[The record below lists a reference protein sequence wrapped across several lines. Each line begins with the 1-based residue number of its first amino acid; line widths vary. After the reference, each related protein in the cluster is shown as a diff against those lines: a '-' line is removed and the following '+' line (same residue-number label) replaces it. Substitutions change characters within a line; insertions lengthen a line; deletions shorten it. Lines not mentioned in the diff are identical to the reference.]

1 MTRMSSFKIEN
12 LYEIAGRQAI
22 VTGGGSGIGQMI
34 CKGFA
39 ANNVNVAIVD
49 LFQDRIDKTIAICEE
64 IKKETGSTCQITS
77 LCYDI
82 GNEKSNKELVEFIN
96 GNYENVDILINC
108 AGIRRQN
115 KVTFTPG
122 ESLEKLHEATNSIGW
137 NDFRDTFDVN
147 VFGMYFLTAGLVQK
161 LGEAAM
167 KGDGKGVVICFSSP
181 CSVHNNQFVPTYQ
194 LSKISIDHMV
204 RIMAAEFADKY
215 IRVNAISPGL
225 YASRMTPMAP
235 DDPSSNMKYVHLVPA
250 RREGSSE
257 EMAAAIMFLC
267 SKGGAYVD
275 GRNLRMDGGRLLT
288 LKGHIYSDE

>member
-1 MTRMSSFKIEN
+1 MSSFSIKN
-12 LYEIAGRQAI
+12 VYEISGRQAI

-49 LFQDRIDKTIAICEE
+49 VYQQRIDETIKLCEE
-64 IKKETGSTCQITS
+64 VKKETGSTSSLTG

-82 GNEKSNKELVEFIN
+82 GNEKSNKDLVDFIN
-96 GNYENVDILINC
+96 ANYNCVDILINC
-108 AGIRRQN
+108 AGIRIQN
-115 KVTFTPG
+115 KTVFTPG
-122 ESLEKLHEATNSIGW
+122 EPLEKLHEATNSVSW
-137 NDFRDTFDVN
+137 QDFRDTFDVN

-161 LGEAAM
+161 LGEAAK
-167 KGDGKGVVICFSSP
+167 KGDGRGNVVCFSSP

-194 LSKISIDHMV
+194 LSKVSIDHMV
-204 RIMAAEFADKY
+204 RIMAAEFSDKY

-225 YASRMTPMAP
+225 YESRMTPMAQ
-235 DDPSSNMKYVHLVPA
+235 DEQSSNMKYVSLVPA
-250 RREGSSE
+250 RRAGLAE
-257 EMAAAIMFLC
+257 EIVAAVIFLC
-267 SKGGAYVD
+267 SKGGSYMD

>member
-1 MTRMSSFKIEN
+1 MSSLKIEN
-12 LYEIAGRQAI
+12 IYEIAGRQAI

-34 CKGFA
+34 CQGFV
-39 ANNVNVAIVD
+39 ANGVDVAIVD
-49 LFQDRIDKTIAICEE
+49 LFQDRIDETVELCEKV
-64 IKKETGSTCQITS
+64 KKETSSGSKITS

-82 GNEKSNKELVEFIN
+82 GDKESNKALVKHIN
-96 GNYENVDILINC
+96 EHYENVDILINC

-115 KVTFTPG
+115 RVTFTPG
-122 ESLEKLHEATNSIGW
+122 EPLEKLAEATNSIEW
-137 NDFRDTFDVN
+137 DDFRDTFDVN

-161 LGEAAM
+161 LGEAAA
-167 KGDGKGVVICFSSP
+167 KGDGRGCVICFSSP

-194 LSKISIDHMV
+194 LSKVSIDHMV

-225 YASRMTPMAP
+225 YGSRMTPMAP

-250 RREGSSE
+250 RRAGSCE
-257 EMAAAIMFLC
+257 EMVAAVVFLC
-267 SKGGAYVD
+267 SKGGAYMD
-275 GRNLRMDGGRLLT
+275 GRNLRMEGGRLLT

>member
-1 MTRMSSFKIEN
+1 MSSFLIDNVFEV
-12 LYEIAGRQAI
+12 AGRQAI

-34 CKGFA
+34 CQGFV
-39 ANNVNVAIVD
+39 ANNVDVAIVD
-49 LFQDRIDKTIAICEE
+49 VFQDRIDETIAICEE
-64 IKKETGSTCQITS
+64 IKTKTNSTSKITS

-82 GNEKSNKELVEFIN
+82 GSEKSNKELVDYIN
-96 GNYENVDILINC
+96 ANYENVDILINC

-115 KVTFTPG
+115 KITFTPG
-122 ESLEKLHEATNSIGW
+122 EPLEKLAEATNSIEW

-161 LGEAAM
+161 LGEAAA
-167 KGDGKGVVICFSSP
+167 KGDGRGCVICFSSP
-181 CSVHNNQFVPTYQ
+181 CAVHNNQFVPTYQ
-194 LSKISIDHMV
+194 LSKVSIDHMV

-225 YASRMTPMAP
+225 YSSRMTPMAP

-250 RREGSSE
+250 RRAGTPE
-257 EMAAAIMFLC
+257 EMAACVLFLC
-267 SKGGAYVD
+267 SKGGAYMD
-275 GRNLRMDGGRLLT
+275 GRNLRMEGGRLLT

>member
-1 MTRMSSFKIEN
+1 MSSFSIPN
-12 LYEIAGRQAI
+12 IYEISGRQAI

-34 CKGFA
+34 CEGFA
-39 ANNVNVAIVD
+39 ANDVDVAIVD
-49 LFQDRIDKTIAICEE
+49 LFQERIDETIKICEE
-64 IKKETGSTCQITS
+64 VKIKTGSKSKITS

-82 GNEKSNKELVEFIN
+82 GNETSNKALVDDIN
-96 GNYENVDILINC
+96 KNYENVDILINC

-115 KVTFTPG
+115 NVTFTPG
-122 ESLEKLHEATNSIGW
+122 EPLEKLAEATNSIGW
-137 NDFRDTFDVN
+137 KDFHDVFDVN

-161 LGEAAM
+161 LGEAAA
-167 KGDGKGVVICFSSP
+167 KGDGRGCVICFSSP

-194 LSKISIDHMV
+194 LSKVSIDHMV

-235 DDPSSNMKYVHLVPA
+235 NDPTSNMKYVHLVPA
-250 RREGSSE
+250 RRAGSAE
-257 EMAAAIMFLC
+257 EMVACAIFLS
-267 SKGGAYVD
+267 SKGGAYMD
-275 GRNLRMDGGRLLT
+275 GRNIRMEGGRLLT

>member
-1 MTRMSSFKIEN
+1 MSSFKIDN
-12 LYEIAGRQAI
+12 IYEIGGRQAI

-34 CKGFA
+34 CEGFA
-39 ANNVNVAIVD
+39 ANNVDVAIVD
-49 LFQDRIDKTIAICEE
+49 IYQERIDETIQICEN
-64 IKKETGSTCQITS
+64 IKIKTGSKSNITS

-82 GNEKSNKELVEFIN
+82 GNEESNKKLVEYIN
-96 GNYENVDILINC
+96 KNYENVDILINC

-115 KVTFTPG
+115 EIEFKPG
-122 ESLEKLHEATNSIGW
+122 ESLEKLAEATNSISW
-137 NDFRDTFDVN
+137 KDFRDVFDVN

-161 LGEAAM
+161 LGEAAS
-167 KGDGKGVVICFSSP
+167 KGEGRGCVICFSSP

-194 LSKISIDHMV
+194 LSKVSIDHMV

-235 DDPSSNMKYVHLVPA
+235 DDPRSNMKYVHLVPA
-250 RREGSSE
+250 RRAGYAE
-257 EMAAAIMFLC
+257 EMVACVIFLC
-267 SKGGAYVD
+267 SKGGAYMD
-275 GRNLRMDGGRLLT
+275 GRNIRMEGGRLLT

>member
-1 MTRMSSFKIEN
+1 MSSFKIDN
-12 LYEIAGRQAI
+12 VYEIAGRQAV

-34 CKGFA
+34 CQGFA
-39 ANNVNVAIVD
+39 ANGVDVAIVD
-49 LFQDRIDKTIAICEE
+49 LFQDRLDETATLCEQA
-64 IKKETGSTCQITS
+64 KLETGSVSKITT

-82 GNEKSNKELVEFIN
+82 GDEASNRRLVEDIN
-96 GNYENVDILINC
+96 AHYETVDILINC

-115 KVTFTPG
+115 QVAFTPG
-122 ESLEKLHEATNSIGW
+122 EPLEKLAEATKSIRW
-137 NDFRDTFDVN
+137 QDFRDTFDVN
-147 VFGMYFLTAGLVQK
+147 VFGMYFLTAGLIQK
-161 LGEAAM
+161 LGEAAA
-167 KGDGKGVVICFSSP
+167 KGDGRGCVICFSSP

-194 LSKISIDHMV
+194 LSKVSIDHMV

-235 DDPSSNMKYVHLVPA
+235 DDKSSNMKYVHLVPA
-250 RREGSSE
+250 RRAGYAE
-257 EMAAAIMFLC
+257 EMVACVVFLC
-267 SKGGAYVD
+267 SRGGAYMD

>member
-1 MTRMSSFKIEN
+1 MASFSIQKI
-12 LYEIAGRQAI
+12 YEIAGRQAI

-34 CKGFA
+34 CQGFV
-39 ANNVNVAIVD
+39 ANNVDVAVVD
-49 LFQDRIDKTIAICEE
+49 KFQERIDETIRLCLQIKEE
-64 IKKETGSTCQITS
+64 VGSTSVITS

-82 GNEKSNKELVEFIN
+82 GDEDSNTELVKKIN
-96 GNYENVDILINC
+96 TSYDCVDILINC

-115 KVTFTPG
+115 RETFTPG
-122 ESLEKLHEATNSIGW
+122 ESLEKLHRAANSISW
-137 NDFRDTFDVN
+137 KDFRDTFDVN
-147 VFGMYFLTAGLVQK
+147 VFGMYFLTAGLVSK
-161 LGEAAM
+161 LGEAAA
-167 KGDGKGVVICFSSP
+167 KGEGRGCVICFSSP

-194 LSKISIDHMV
+194 LSKVSIDHMV

-235 DDPSSNMKYVHLVPA
+235 NDPSSNMKYVHLVPA
-250 RREGSSE
+250 RRAGTPE
-257 EMAAAIMFLC
+257 EMVSAVIFLC
-267 SKGGAYVD
+267 SKGGAYMD

>member
-1 MTRMSSFKIEN
+1 MSSFSIPN
-12 LYEIAGRQAI
+12 IYEISGRQAI

-34 CKGFA
+34 CEGFA
-39 ANNVNVAIVD
+39 ANDVDVAIVD
-49 LFQDRIDKTIAICEE
+49 LFQERIDETIKICEE
-64 IKKETGSTCQITS
+64 VKIKTGSKSKITS

-82 GNEKSNKELVEFIN
+82 GNETSNKALVDDIN
-96 GNYENVDILINC
+96 KNYENVDILINC

-115 KVTFTPG
+115 NVTFTPG
-122 ESLEKLHEATNSIGW
+122 EPLEKLAEATNSIGW
-137 NDFRDTFDVN
+137 KDFHDVFDVN

-161 LGEAAM
+161 LGEAAA
-167 KGDGKGVVICFSSP
+167 KGDGRGCVICFSSP

-194 LSKISIDHMV
+194 LSKVSIDHMV

-235 DDPSSNMKYVHLVPA
+235 NDPTSNMKYVHLVPA
-250 RREGSSE
+250 RRAGSAE
-257 EMAAAIMFLC
+257 EMVACVIFLS
-267 SKGGAYVD
+267 SKGGAYMD
-275 GRNLRMDGGRLLT
+275 GRNIRMEGGRLLT